1 MQITDETRTYL
12 DGHGTEEQ
20 QGLFQRAAE
29 RIREIY
35 REQESDAPEDEAG
48 MTAEQLVGAAQ
59 YALGDGALEDLGEE
73 ARAAQ
78 MRYLAALDRLAGA
91 MVAADLQGVPIV
103 QIAERA
109 HVTRPTVYKRL
120 GR

>member
-1 MQITDETRTYL
+1 
-12 DGHGTEEQ
+12 
-20 QGLFQRAAE
+20 
-29 RIREIY
+29 
-35 REQESDAPEDEAG
+35 

-78 MRYLAALDRLAGA
+78 MRYLDALDRLQGA
-91 MVAADLQGVPIV
+91 MVAADIQGMPIA

-109 HVTRPTVYKRL
+109 HVTRSTVYKRL